1 MKISII
7 GCGRVGTT
15 TAYAVM
21 LKGLA
26 KEIVL
31 VDVNTDRAMGEEL
44 DFIHGTA
51 ELENVNI
58 SSGDYTKI
66 SNSDIVIVTAGIPR
80 KPGETRLDLASK
92 NLNVIREITEN
103 ILKHSP
109 DSFLLMVS
117 NPVDVMTHLAQKIYG
132 DKKDRVLGL
141 GNVLD
146 QLRFRSLI
154 GKEIGMHPK
163 KINAMIVGEH
173 GDSMV
178 ALDESITVSG
188 LPLEKYKKIEK
199 ERMEKIIHETKYG
212 GAKVIALKGGTYYA
226 VAIAIC
232 QVVEAIAK
240 DTLEILPVC
249 FPQMYN
255 GQEVTFSYPA
265 ILGKKGIIETVTL
278 DLNEE
283 KQQMLDNSVAVIG
296 KMISDLGI

>member
-26 KEIVL
+26 KELVL
-31 VDVNTDRAMGEEL
+31 VDVNTDRAIGEQL
-44 DFIHGTA
+44 DLTHGTA
-51 ELENVNI
+51 ELENIKI
-58 SSGDYTKI
+58 SSGDYSQI
-66 SNSDIVIVTAGIPR
+66 AGSDIVIVTAGIPR

-92 NLNVIREITEN
+92 NLNVIRDIVEQI
-103 ILKHSP
+103 KKYSP

-117 NPVDVMTHLAQKIYG
+117 NPVDVMTHLASKVFG
-132 DKKDRVLGL
+132 PNKDKVLGL

-154 GKEIGMHPK
+154 GKEIGVHPRK
-163 KINAMIVGEH
+163 VDAMIVGEH

-178 ALDESITVSG
+178 VLDDSITISG
-188 LPLEKYKKIEK
+188 LPLEKYKKIDK
-199 ERMEKIIHETKYG
+199 ERMDRIIHETKYG

-232 QVVEAIAK
+232 QVIEAIVYN
-240 DTLEILPVC
+240 TREILPVC
-249 FPQMYN
+249 FSQMHN
-255 GQEVTFSYPA
+255 GKEVTFSYPA
-265 ILGKKGIIETVTL
+265 MLGAEGIMGTIPLE
-278 DLNEE
+278 LNTD
-283 KQQMLDNSVAVIG
+283 KQRMLEDSISAIG
-296 KMISDLGI
+296 KMITDLRI